1 MDKAALIEAM
11 KGLTLQEKSAIINEL
26 RTADGWWR
34 RNKWWIGATGAIIVS
49 TLLAVFLTRYFFI
62 KGDDSK

>member
-26 RTADGWWR
+26 RTAD
-34 RNKWWIGATGAIIVS
+34 
-49 TLLAVFLTRYFFI
+49 
-62 KGDDSK
+62 

>member
-26 RTADGWWR
+26 RSSDGWWR
-34 RNKWWIGATGAIIVS
+34 RNKWWIGATGGIIVS
-49 TLLAVFLTRYFFI
+49 TLLAMFLTRYFFI
-62 KGDDSK
+62 KGDDGK